1 MLRYFPSGR
10 LTDSP
15 SIRAETSYP
24 SALTVGM
31 YTEIDSGSFPV
42 TEGSVWAL
50 AVTPAIWSMNTRTNR
65 RLRALFQFFFIFIH
79 LISCLLY
86 RDHAAPNS
94 YNTIIDALFSENN
107 IRILKSREPESA
119 RPRGFSQPIGTILPS
134 TT

>member
-1 MLRYFPSGR
+1 MLSVFPSGR

-31 YTEIDSGSFPV
+31 YTAMDSGSFPV

-50 AVTPAIWSMNTRTNR
+50 AVTPAIWSMKTRTNR

-79 LISCLLY
+79 LISCLLN
-86 RDHAAPNS
+86 RGRAVPNS
-94 YNTIIDALFSENN
+94 YDTIIDALFSENN
-107 IRILKSREPESA
+107 IRILKPKEPESA
-119 RPRGFSQPIGTILPS
+119 SLRGFSQPIGTSLPS